1 LRNARLGVA
10 APTPG
15 VSAMNSTPTDPVR
28 GAAQASCDDDYDPAS
43 LSCEQA
49 LARLLD
55 ALTPVVGSERVH
67 LRAAHGRVLAEPVVA
82 RFAVPTHTNSA
93 MDGYAIAAADL
104 PASGNAELPVVG
116 ASFAGRP
123 YRAPLARGEAV
134 RIMTGAV
141 VPDGADTI
149 LIQERVEERD
159 GRIRFD
165 GRHQRGQHVRQA
177 GEDLAAG
184 GEVFAPGRRVSAA
197 DLGVIASLGIGEVTV
212 LRRPRIAFFSTGD
225 ELRSLGET
233 LGLGE
238 IYDSNRYTLYG
249 MLSDLG
255 VEVVDLGVVV
265 DDPASLEAA
274 FRAAAR
280 DADAVITSGGVSVGE
295 ADYTREILA
304 RLGEVRFW
312 KVAMKPGR
320 PLAFGKLGDAW
331 FFGLPG
337 NPVSVMV
344 TFYEFVRPALDKLM
358 GTTPRL
364 PWTATARVTHALK
377 KRPGRVEFQR
387 GCLRREADGTLSV
400 APTGDQGSG
409 ILSSMSQANCLIVLP
424 LDTTHVEAG
433 STVDVQPFDGL
444 T

>member
-1 LRNARLGVA
+1 MSSTSDLPTHRP
-10 APTPG
+10 APP
-15 VSAMNSTPTDPVR
+15 
-28 GAAQASCDDDYDPAS
+28 AAQPSCDDDYDPDS

-55 ALTPVVGSERVH
+55 TVTAIEGSERVH
-67 LRAAHGRVLAEPVVA
+67 LRAALGRVLAEPVVA
-82 RFAVPTHTNSA
+82 RVDVPAHTNSA
-93 MDGYAIAAADL
+93 MDGYAIKADDL
-104 PASGNAELPVVG
+104 PADGQTELPVVG
-116 ASFAGRP
+116 ASFAGKP
-123 YRAPLARGEAV
+123 WRAALARGTAV

-141 VPDGADTI
+141 LPEGADTI
-149 LIQERVEERD
+149 LIQERVEAHE

-165 GRHQRGQHVRQA
+165 GRHQRGQHVRHA
-177 GEDLAAG
+177 GEDLKAG
-184 GEVFAPGRRVSAA
+184 GQVFAPGHRVSAA

-212 LRRPRIAFFSTGD
+212 RRRPRIAFFSTGD
-225 ELRSLGET
+225 ELRSLGEP

-238 IYDSNRYTLYG
+238 IYDSNRYTLHG
-249 MLSDLG
+249 MLSEVG
-255 VEVVDLGVVV
+255 VEVIDLGVVV
-265 DDPASLEAA
+265 DDPAQMEAA

-320 PLAFGKLGDAW
+320 PLAFGKLGHAW

-344 TFYEFVRPALDKLM
+344 TFYEFVRPALDKLA
-358 GTTPRL
+358 GTAPRL
-364 PWTATARVTHALK
+364 PWMLPARVTRTLK

-387 GCLRREADGTLSV
+387 GRLAREADGTLTV
-400 APTGDQGSG
+400 TPTGEQGSG

-424 LDTTHVEAG
+424 LETTRVEAG
-433 STVDVQPFDGL
+433 EQVDVQPFQGL
-444 T
+444 I

>member
-1 LRNARLGVA
+1 MSATPDDTSRSNAI
-10 APTPG
+10 
-15 VSAMNSTPTDPVR
+15 AM
-28 GAAQASCDDDYDPAS
+28 QASCEDDYDPAS

-49 LARLLD
+49 LQRLLD
-55 ALTPVVGSERVH
+55 AVTPVDGSERVH
-67 LRAAHGRVLAEPVVA
+67 VRAGLGRVLAEPVLA
-82 RFAVPTHTNSA
+82 RFAVPSHTNSA
-93 MDGYAIAAADL
+93 MDGYAINADDL
-104 PASGNAELPVVG
+104 PASGTAELRVVG
-116 ASFAGRP
+116 ASFAGKP

-141 VPDGADTI
+141 VPEGADTI
-149 LIQERVEERD
+149 LIQERVEALND
-159 GRIRFD
+159 RIRFD
-165 GRHQRGQHVRQA
+165 GNHRRGQHVRRA

-184 GEVFAPGRRVSAA
+184 ATVFAAGRRLSAA
-197 DLGVIASLGIGEVTV
+197 DLGVIASLGIAELAVV
-212 LRRPRIAFFSTGD
+212 RRPRVAFFSTGD
-225 ELRSLGET
+225 ELRSLGEP

-238 IYDSNRYTLYG
+238 IYDSNRYTLHG
-249 MLSDLG
+249 MLSALG
-255 VEVVDLGVVV
+255 VELIDLGVVT
-265 DDPASLEAA
+265 DDPARLEAA

-295 ADYTREILA
+295 ADYTKEILA

-320 PLAFGKLGDAW
+320 PLAFGRLERAW

-364 PWTATARVTHALK
+364 PWTTSARVTQGLK

-387 GCLRREADGTLSV
+387 GSLRREADGTLSV
-400 APTGDQGSG
+400 TPTGDQGSG
-409 ILSSMSQANCLIVLP
+409 ILSSMSAADCFIVLP
-424 LDTTHVEAG
+424 MEATRVEAG
-433 STVDVQPFDGL
+433 SLVEVQPFHGL
-444 T
+444 F